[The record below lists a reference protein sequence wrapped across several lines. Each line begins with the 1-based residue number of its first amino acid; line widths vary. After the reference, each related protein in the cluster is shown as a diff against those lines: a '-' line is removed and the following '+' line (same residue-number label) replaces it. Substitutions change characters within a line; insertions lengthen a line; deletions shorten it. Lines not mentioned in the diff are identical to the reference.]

1 MPLPAVAIKKVRGRE
16 CRVSLLT
23 ARIVA
28 LAKIQLSVEGE
39 GKGEQ
44 FEQSSRPMTPPD
56 AGPGSAHGLRKA
68 PIRGQMDFADSYA
81 PMEPAPRAL
90 LREFLTPPGRP
101 PVQWLDQR
109 LVR

>member
-39 GKGEQ
+39 GMGSN
-44 FEQSSRPMTPPD
+44 SSNQVAR
-56 AGPGSAHGLRKA
+56 
-68 PIRGQMDFADSYA
+68 
-81 PMEPAPRAL
+81 
-90 LREFLTPPGRP
+90 
-101 PVQWLDQR
+101 
-109 LVR
+109 